1 MLLRSGLT
9 RLLMFTYSYCMSTAT
24 MGNRVAQTQYDPE
37 DVRIG
42 ETIQALMYRDEV
54 TPEGFVIR
62 RKVTH
67 SEMAKDLV
75 VRGKRGVN
83 RSYISQIC
91 SGAKHLNNDM
101 LYAIARYIGVNPI
114 AIKRPDMDREL
125 VAA

>member
-1 MLLRSGLT
+1 MN
-9 RLLMFTYSYCMSTAT
+9 AAIN
-24 MGNRVAQTQYDPE
+24 GNRVADKQYDPE

-42 ETIQALMYRDEV
+42 ETLQALMYRNEE

-62 RKVTH
+62 RKIKH
-67 SEMAKDLV
+67 DELAQNV
-75 VRGKRGVN
+75 VLPGKRGVH

-101 LYAIARYIGVNPI
+101 LYAVARYLGVNPI

>member
-1 MLLRSGLT
+1 
-9 RLLMFTYSYCMSTAT
+9 MSTAT